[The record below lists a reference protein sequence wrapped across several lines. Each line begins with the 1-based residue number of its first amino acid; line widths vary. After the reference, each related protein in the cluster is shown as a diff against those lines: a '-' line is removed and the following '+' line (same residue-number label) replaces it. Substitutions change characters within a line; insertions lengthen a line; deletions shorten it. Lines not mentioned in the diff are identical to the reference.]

1 MSCGCSGDNK
11 AFYFPVELRTI
22 CYCNKI
28 TDHEIIKTVKET
40 GLTSISEVK
49 GHLRDEIVSNCAEL
63 NPTGICC
70 HQSFDAVIKQAVGNP

>member
-1 MSCGCSGDNK
+1 MSCGCSGDDK
-11 AFYFPVELRTI
+11 ASYSPREPRTI

-28 TDHEIIKTVKET
+28 TDHEIVQTVKET

-49 GHLRDEIVSNCAEL
+49 GHLRDKIVSNCAEL

-70 HQSFDAVIKQAVGNP
+70 HQSFDAVIKHAVGTP